1 MAGGHD
7 NERRN
12 RSESDYNFPCMLST
26 QKNRLLRFFGRVLK
40 RSTGQLEMCILL
52 ATKQRSLSEGP
63 SLLSYYMDPGGG
75 GRRRP
80 IFPFLGLFRLKK
92 NFLKIDARR
101 HCWAEAAEAPEP
113 EKGRERNAFRSCRL
127 ACLTYFGS
135 LSCPWNA

>member
-26 QKNRLLRFFGRVLK
+26 QKIVYFVFLVECSKEVRGNSKCVFYWQPNNARFPRGLGCFHTTWTQGGEGAKETHFSFLRSF
-40 RSTGQLEMCILL
+40 S
-52 ATKQRSLSEGP
+52 A
-63 SLLSYYMDPGGG
+63 
-75 GRRRP
+75 
-80 IFPFLGLFRLKK
+80 KK

-127 ACLTYFGS
+127 TCLTYFGS